1 MTPPAGG
8 RTPQAAL
15 QRGLSE
21 LALSLPPGAA
31 EKLLAYLELLAKWN
45 KTYNLTAIRD
55 PLQAVSHHLLDSL
68 AVLRELS
75 TLSGR
80 NGALADVGSGGGL
93 PGIPLAIAEPERR
106 VTLNDANEKK
116 GAFLRQA
123 VIELGLRNAD
133 VHIGRAENWRPVE
146 RFAVVISRG
155 FASVVDFLAAC
166 RHLAA
171 PGGVLAAMKGAYPE
185 AELAQVP
192 ADCDCGDVRRLKV
205 PLLDAERHLVLCKI
219 GA

>member
-1 MTPPAGG
+1 M
-8 RTPQAAL
+8 TPQAAL
-15 QRGLSE
+15 QRGLGE
-21 LALSLPPGAA
+21 LALTLPVGAS
-31 EKLLAYLELLAKWN
+31 EKLLAYLALLAKWN

-55 PLQAVSHHLLDSL
+55 PLHAVSHQLLDSL

-75 TLSGR
+75 GR
-80 NGALADVGSGGGL
+80 TGALVDIGSGGGL
-93 PGIPLAIAEPERR
+93 PGIPLAIAEPARR

-123 VIELGLRNAD
+123 VIELGLSNAN
-133 VHIGRAENWRPVE
+133 VHVGRADAWQPAE

-155 FASVVDFLAAC
+155 FASLVNFLGAC

-192 ADCDCGDVRRLKV
+192 ADCDCSEVRRLKV
-205 PLLDAERHLVLCKI
+205 PLLDAERHLVLCRV

>member
-1 MTPPAGG
+1 MTP
-8 RTPQAAL
+8 RAAL
-15 QRGLSE
+15 QSGLGE
-21 LALSLPPGAA
+21 LALVLPPGAT

-68 AVLRELS
+68 VVLRELS
-75 TLSGR
+75 DRG
-80 NGALADVGSGGGL
+80 GALADVGSGGGL
-93 PGIPLAIAEPERR
+93 PGIPLAIVDPARR

-133 VHIGRAENWRPVE
+133 VHIGRVEDWRPAE
-146 RFAVVISRG
+146 RFAIVISRG
-155 FASVVDFLAAC
+155 FASLVDFLAAC

-171 PGGVLAAMKGAYPE
+171 PTGVLAAMKGAYPM

-192 ADCDCGDVRRLKV
+192 ADCDCKEVRRLKV
-205 PLLDAERHLVLCKI
+205 PLLDAERHLVLCKA